1 MILDFT
7 YDMST
12 EWYRK
17 EWMLMTQQS
26 IPEDWQVEIFDFLG
40 EWFSDKNQF
49 EIKTSGTTGSPK
61 IESLKR
67 ESFISSA
74 RITINTFDLM
84 EGDTLLLCLPMN
96 FVAGKMMLIRAIVGR
111 MKVLAF
117 QPSINP
123 IKDLQYPVT
132 FAAFTPHQLQTI
144 LNINPIKIDL
154 IEKAIIG
161 GSPVNSGL
169 QKQLGNFKTDFF
181 ETFGMSETL
190 THVAIK
196 ALNGA
201 NKSDFFKVLNGFN
214 IRIDEDDRLIIE
226 ADHLKNSSLYT
237 SDIIDLIN
245 TKEFKWL
252 GRSDDVINSGGIKL
266 FPLSIENRISKQID
280 LEIIVGKRSDKNLGE
295 IAILFIEGEP
305 FNETRLAELNIELT
319 KLLDKFEIPKE
330 ILFKTEFPRNK
341 NGKIIRSE
349 FR

>member
-1 MILDFT
+1 
-7 YDMST
+7 
-12 EWYRK
+12 
-17 EWMLMTQQS
+17 
-26 IPEDWQVEIFDFLG
+26 
-40 EWFSDKNQF
+40 
-49 EIKTSGTTGSPK
+49 
-61 IESLKR
+61 
-67 ESFISSA
+67 
-74 RITINTFDLM
+74 
-84 EGDTLLLCLPMN
+84 
-96 FVAGKMMLIRAIVGR
+96 
-111 MKVLAF
+111 LAF

-226 ADHLKNSSLYT
+226 ADHLKNSPLYT